1 MFELR
6 PYRKNEVQ
14 NAMYYNP
21 FREMEEMERRFFRD
35 PFAMFDSNELA
46 MFKTDISDQGNAY
59 LIEADLPGFDKKDIR
74 LDLNGDTLTIHAERH
89 SESEQKEHKD
99 KYLRVERS
107 YGSYS
112 RAFDVSLVDTENIKA
127 KYEDGVLKL
136 TLPKKQKVEP
146 EKRTLEIE

>member
-1 MFELR
+1 MFELK
-6 PYRKNEVQ
+6 PYRKNELH
-14 NAMYYNP
+14 NAMYYDP
-21 FREMEEMERRFFRD
+21 FREMEEMERRFMRD
-35 PFAMFDSNELA
+35 PFAMFDCNDLA
-46 MFKTDISDQGNAY
+46 MFKTDISDRGDAY
-59 LIEADLPGFDKKDIR
+59 LLETDLPGFDKKDIR
-74 LDLNGDTLTIHAERH
+74 LDLNGDTLTIRAERH

-112 RAFDVSLVDTENIKA
+112 RAFDVSLIDTENIKA

-146 EKRTLEIE
+146 AKRTLEIE

>member
-6 PYRKNEVQ
+6 PYRKNEMQ
-14 NAMYYNP
+14 NAYYNP

-35 PFAMFDSNELA
+35 PFSMFDSNELSL
-46 MFKTDISDQGNAY
+46 FKTDISDQGDSY
-59 LIEADLPGFDKKDIR
+59 LLEADLPGFDKKDIR

-112 RAFDVSLVDTENIKA
+112 RAFDVSLVDTQNIKA

-146 EKRTLEIE
+146 EKRSLEIE

>member
-1 MFELR
+1 
-6 PYRKNEVQ
+6 
-14 NAMYYNP
+14 
-21 FREMEEMERRFFRD
+21 
-35 PFAMFDSNELA
+35 ELA
-46 MFKTDISDQGNAY
+46 MFKTDISDQGDSY

-107 YGSYS
+107 YGTYS
-112 RAFDVSLVDTENIKA
+112 RSFDVSLIDAENIKA
-127 KYEDGVLKL
+127 KYENGVLKL
-136 TLPKKQKVEP
+136 TLPKKQKTEP

>member
-6 PYRKNEVQ
+6 PYRKNNQVS
-14 NAMYYNP
+14 YYDP
-21 FREMEEMERRFFRD
+21 FREMEEMERRFMRD
-35 PFAMFDSNELA
+35 PFAMFDGNELSV
-46 MFKTDISDQGNAY
+46 FKTDISDQGDSY
-59 LIEADLPGFDKKDIR
+59 LLETDLPGFDKKDIR
-74 LDLNGDTLTIHAERH
+74 LDLNGDTLTIRAERH

-112 RAFDVSLVDTENIKA
+112 RAFDVSLVDTARIKA

-136 TLPKKQKVEP
+136 TLPKKQKTVP
-146 EKRTLEIE
+146 ESRTLEIE

>member
-14 NAMYYNP
+14 HPAYYDP

-35 PFAMFDSNELA
+35 PFAMFDGRELS
-46 MFKTDISDQGNAY
+46 MFKTDISDRGDAY
-59 LIEADLPGFDKKDIR
+59 LLEADLPGFDKKDIR
-74 LDLNGDTLTIHAERH
+74 LDLSGDTLTIRAERH

-99 KYLRVERS
+99 KYLRVERCT
-107 YGSYS
+107 GTYS
-112 RAFDVSLVDTENIKA
+112 RAFDVSLIDTANIKA

-136 TLPKKQKVEP
+136 TLPKKAKTVP
-146 EKRTLEIE
+146 EQRTLEIE

>member
-1 MFELR
+1 M
-6 PYRKNEVQ
+6 N

-35 PFAMFDSNELA
+35 PFAMFDGNELA
-46 MFKTDISDQGNAY
+46 MFKTDISDQGDSY
-59 LIEADLPGFDKKDIR
+59 LIEADLPGFDKK
-74 LDLNGDTLTIHAERH
+74 DLNGDTLTIHAERH

-107 YGSYS
+107 YGTYS
-112 RAFDVSLVDTENIKA
+112 RSFDVSLIDAENIKA
-127 KYEDGVLKL
+127 KYENGVLKL
-136 TLPKKQKVEP
+136 TLPKKQKTEP